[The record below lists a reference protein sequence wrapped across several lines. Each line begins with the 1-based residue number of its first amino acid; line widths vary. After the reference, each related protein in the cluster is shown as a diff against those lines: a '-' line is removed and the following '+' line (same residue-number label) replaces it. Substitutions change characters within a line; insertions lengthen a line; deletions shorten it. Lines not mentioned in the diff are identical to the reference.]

1 MTVNKRSF
9 LAAAVLAAASTLVP
23 AYGQQFPDRP
33 IKVVVPFAA
42 GNVLDNAL
50 RQVSEEIKKNTG
62 QNLVIDNKPGG
73 AGFIAAQSV
82 MQAPPDGYT
91 LLLNNTSMLTINP
104 YTFSKL
110 PYDPDKSFKHVTGF
124 LGSSLV
130 LAVNAA
136 AVPSNNLKEFIA
148 WAKQQGN
155 AVSYASFTAG
165 NSSHFAGVILNQRAG
180 LNMVHVP
187 FNGSPPAVQN
197 LVGGTVQAAF
207 LPLISVRPHVESGK
221 VKVLAVS
228 TPKRSPLMPN
238 VPTFLEEGFPD
249 MNIYIWSG
257 LSAPAGTP
265 DAIVQRLQA
274 EFAKALKTQS
284 IVEKWRETDSE
295 PLPFSTPEFLNFVR
309 TDAKRWS
316 EAVRISGFKA
326 SE

>member
-1 MTVNKRSF
+1 
-9 LAAAVLAAASTLVP
+9 
-23 AYGQQFPDRP
+23 
-33 IKVVVPFAA
+33 
-42 GNVLDNAL
+42 
-50 RQVSEEIKKNTG
+50 
-62 QNLVIDNKPGG
+62 
-73 AGFIAAQSV
+73 
-82 MQAPPDGYT
+82 
-91 LLLNNTSMLTINP
+91 
-104 YTFSKL
+104 
-110 PYDPDKSFKHVTGF
+110 
-124 LGSSLV
+124 
-130 LAVNAA
+130 
-136 AVPSNNLKEFIA
+136 
-148 WAKQQGN
+148 
-155 AVSYASFTAG
+155 
-165 NSSHFAGVILNQRAG
+165 
-180 LNMVHVP
+180 
-187 FNGSPPAVQN
+187 
-197 LVGGTVQAAF
+197 
-207 LPLISVRPHVESGK
+207 
-221 VKVLAVS
+221 VS